1 MFPVEDQLHGL
12 VFSETITMKM
22 TTLCYIE
29 KDDCYLM
36 LLRNKK
42 INDINEGK
50 WIGVGGKFLPGESP
64 EECLIREVKEETG
77 LTLTRFKFRGFI
89 TFVQNKTE
97 TEYMCLFT
105 ANEFSGDLMEC
116 DEGELRWIPK
126 DKIGELNLW
135 EGDRVFLELLRKEKP
150 FFLMKLEYEEE
161 ELISHSVRY

>member
-1 MFPVEDQLHGL
+1 MFPVEDQEHGL
-12 VFSETITMKM
+12 VFLETITMKM

-77 LTLTRFKFRGFI
+77 LTLTGFKFRGFI

>member
-1 MFPVEDQLHGL
+1 MFPVEDQEHGL
-12 VFSETITMKM
+12 VFLETITMKM

>member
-1 MFPVEDQLHGL
+1 
-12 VFSETITMKM
+12 MKM

>member
-1 MFPVEDQLHGL
+1 MFPVEDQEHGL
-12 VFSETITMKM
+12 VFLETITMKM

-135 EGDRVFLELLRKEKP
+135 EGDRVFLELLRKENP
-150 FFLMKLEYEEE
+150 FFLMKLEYE
-161 ELISHSVRY
+161 